1 MSKKQEKTKII
12 ISYPRR
18 PGFILKAHNLQQ
30 QLATHFGLS
39 AVLEEH
45 VDDCFTVDLNGTII
59 YSNSIEDNTHID
71 HTKIIS
77 AVGEYK
83 KPLAMSPKVPP
94 EPDTS
99 DDPDHQSW
107 INSVCS
113 GE

>member
-1 MSKKQEKTKII
+1 MCEKQEKTEII
-12 ISYPRR
+12 INYPRR

-30 QLATHFGLS
+30 QLATHFGLY

-45 VDDCFTVDLNGTII
+45 VDDCFTVDFNGTII

-77 AVGEYK
+77 AVGKYK

-107 INSVCS
+107 KNSVCS